1 MTKFKLTREARIRKD
16 YHEILRDDALGV
28 LVLASEGG
36 EVVQAFGGRRQ
47 APDFHTCFR
56 SKDRADIYVRDWYE
70 RIKRREQGKVERRE
84 ALKCAPNP
92 LQLGDVLKATW
103 GYEQTNVDYY
113 QVIAVLGKSV
123 EVRAI
128 KGEVVKTTG
137 DMSGQCV
144 PVPNQFIGA
153 AYAKRVGA
161 DGAIKVKSSGRWAYK
176 KVSTVVD
183 GARLFEPD
191 SFTTYG

>member
-1 MTKFKLTREARIRKD
+1 MTRFKLTRLARIRKD

-28 LVLASEGG
+28 LVLADEGG
-36 EVVQAFGGRRQ
+36 NVVQAFGGRRQ

-56 SKDRADIYVRDWYE
+56 TKERADIYVRDWYE
-70 RIKRREQGKVERRE
+70 RIKKRELGKVERRA
-84 ALKCAPNP
+84 ALKGAPNP
-92 LQLGDVLKATW
+92 LQLGDILKATW

-113 QVIAVLGKSV
+113 QVVAVLGKSV

-128 KGEVVKTTG
+128 KGEVVKATG

-144 PVPNQFIGA
+144 PVPDQFISGA
-153 AYAKRVGA
+153 MCKRVGA
-161 DGAIKVKSSGRWAYK
+161 DGTIKVRNSGRWAYK
-176 KVSTVVD
+176 KESTTVD
-183 GARLFEPD
+183 GIRVFEPD